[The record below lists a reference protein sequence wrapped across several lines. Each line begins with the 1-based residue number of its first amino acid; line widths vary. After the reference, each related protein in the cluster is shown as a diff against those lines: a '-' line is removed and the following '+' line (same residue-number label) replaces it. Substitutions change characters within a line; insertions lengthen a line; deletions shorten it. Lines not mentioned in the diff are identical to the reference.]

1 MSRACPR
8 SRLPACAA
16 LLVSVLAAAPAAAQ
30 SVYAGV
36 GTTGLALGF
45 GLTYGEQLGA
55 RAEASL
61 VPTLSRSFTQDGIDY
76 SGEVKSTRFAALID
90 WHPLSGGFRI
100 TAGLSGGKTSGD
112 FAGAPLIG
120 STITI
125 GTATVPV
132 GPADRYDSKIAFP
145 SAMPYVGL
153 GWGHTPARGW
163 GIHAD
168 AGLLIGTPTVT
179 GSLSPSLSA
188 KIAQTGRDPQAE
200 LERELQTVRDT
211 TGKVVGLPVLSVGV
225 SYRW

>member
-1 MSRACPR
+1 MSR
-8 SRLPACAA
+8 SRLPARVAFVLAA
-16 LLVSVLAAAPAAAQ
+16 STLAAAPVAAQ
-30 SVYAGV
+30 SLYAGV
-36 GTTGLALGF
+36 GTTGLSLGVAHA
-45 GLTYGEQLGA
+45 YSERLGA
-55 RAEASL
+55 RAEVSL
-61 VPTLSRSFTQDGIDY
+61 VSTISRTFTQDGIDY
-76 SGEVKSTRFAALID
+76 SGEVRSTRFAALAD
-90 WHPLSGGFRI
+90 WHPLGGGFRL
-100 TAGLSGGKTSGD
+100 TAGLSGGKSSGD
-112 FAGAPLIG
+112 FAGAPSTG

-125 GTATVPV
+125 GTATVSV
-132 GPADRYDSKIAFP
+132 GPADRYDTRVEFP

-163 GIHAD
+163 GLHAD

-188 KIAQTGRDPQAE
+188 KIALTGRDPQAE

>member
-1 MSRACPR
+1 MSRARTR

-16 LLVSVLAAAPAAAQ
+16 FLVTALAAAPAAAQ

-36 GTTGLALGF
+36 GTTGLSLGF
-45 GLTYGEQLGA
+45 GHTYSAQLGA

-76 SGEVKSTRFAALID
+76 SGEVKSTRFAALFD
-90 WHPLSGGFRI
+90 WHPLSGVFRL
-100 TAGLSGGKTSGD
+100 TAGLSAGKTAGD
-112 FAGAPLIG
+112 FAGAPSTG

-125 GTATVPV
+125 GSSTVSV
-132 GPADRYDSKIAFP
+132 GPADRYDSRIEFP
-145 SAMPYVGL
+145 SAMPYLGL

-163 GIHAD
+163 GMHAD
-168 AGLLIGTPTVT
+168 VGLLIGTPKVT

-188 KIAQTGRDPQAE
+188 KIALTGRDPQAE
-200 LERELQTVRDT
+200 LERELQTVRET
-211 TGKVVGLPVLSVGV
+211 TDKIVGLPVLSVGV